1 MDMTCHGFCT
11 TAYVAPVPGQR
22 LPHRTNG
29 SQSFQVIGLDLAR
42 PMIFKGKK
50 DSLKQAYILL
60 ITCSLTRAAHL
71 ELVGSQ
77 KIKEFTRAFKRF
89 VARRGR
95 PERINSDNAKT
106 FKAEATSNKSIRK
119 SGLIHDY

>member
-1 MDMTCHGFCT
+1 M
-11 TAYVAPVPGQR
+11 
-22 LPHRTNG
+22 
-29 SQSFQVIGLDLAR
+29 R

-71 ELVGSQ
+71 ELAGSQ